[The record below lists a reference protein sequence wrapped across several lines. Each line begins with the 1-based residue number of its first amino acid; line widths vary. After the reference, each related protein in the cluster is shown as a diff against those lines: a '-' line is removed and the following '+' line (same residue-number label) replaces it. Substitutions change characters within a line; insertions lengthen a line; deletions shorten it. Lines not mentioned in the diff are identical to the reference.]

1 MGLLSKIYRAIL
13 HPFRR
18 SIRNKL
24 IFIMVVVS
32 VLPIIAVTALA
43 VDNNRQSMETE
54 LIGTNVS
61 NMKWTSIYLG
71 EQFSQMN
78 SVLYSVLINPNLNE
92 YIASEEESGL
102 SSQFSAQR
110 NIEDAMASLFY
121 SGNHYI
127 SGIELYLKRSGKLFT
142 MNASQNQIK
151 TLDLVPAPYNE
162 LFNQRKDFMIQNSP
176 EGDRFQLIRSINRF
190 ENREILGGITLEV
203 RWAILDQTLS
213 LLNPAKDQTVI
224 IAGPDGEILYQ
235 MGSDALSAEQ
245 VAKIVKGGTEPGYER
260 QGDEYVFYNTIDP
273 MKLKLIKIIPLSAI
287 NQSAQATM
295 HYGIWIGTITV
306 AAAILIAVLL
316 AWRTA
321 TPIVLLARSMQGLNL
336 IRQGDKPL
344 SGRMDEIGLLETKL
358 YNMSH
363 RIREHIKSEYSMNLE
378 KKTAELKALQAQ
390 INPHFLQNT
399 LQMIGS
405 MLFSKKPAES
415 YETIRSL
422 SEMFRYVIREPDDLA
437 TLKQELEHM
446 NNYMVIQQQR
456 FQSRLQYSL
465 EVDERLLQSRIP
477 KLTLQPIVENAFM
490 HGLDSQAGGWELNVK
505 VAQASI
511 AEAEDGVGALAGA
524 GVIITISD
532 NGVGIGA
539 ERLREVRQRL
549 SYADGEVW
557 TRGERIGLGNVA
569 SRLQMHFGKAYGLTI
584 DSEVGAGTRISI
596 HIPGGMQGGELHD

>member
-1 MGLLSKIYRAIL
+1 MRLLSKIYRAML

-24 IFIMVVVS
+24 ILIMVVVS
-32 VLPIIAVTALA
+32 ALPIVAVTALA
-43 VDNNRQSMETE
+43 VDNNRKSMEAE

-78 SVLYSVLINPNLNE
+78 SLLYSVLINPNLND
-92 YIASEEESGL
+92 YIASEEDSGL

-151 TLDLVPAPYNE
+151 TLESIPDPYNE
-162 LFNQRKDFMIQNSP
+162 LFNQQKDFMIRNSL

-213 LLNPAKDQTVI
+213 LLNPAKDQTVL
-224 IAGPDGEILYQ
+224 IAGPDGEILYR
-235 MGSDALSAEQ
+235 MGSEALSPEQ
-245 VAKIVKGGTEPGYER
+245 VAEIVKGGTEPGYER
-260 QGDEYVFYNTIDP
+260 KADEYVFYNTIDP
-273 MKLKLIKIIPLSAI
+273 MKLKLIKIIPMSAI

-295 HYGIWIGTITV
+295 HYGILVGAITV
-306 AAAILIAVLL
+306 AAAIIIAVLL

-321 TPIVLLARSMQGLNL
+321 RPIVLLARSMQGLSL
-336 IRQGDKPL
+336 IKQGDKPL
-344 SGRMDEIGLLETKL
+344 SGRMDEIGLLETKF

-422 SEMFRYVIREPDDLA
+422 SEMFRYVIREPDALA

-465 EVDERLLQSRIP
+465 EVDEQLLQSRIP

-490 HGLDSQAGGWELNVK
+490 HGLDSQAGGWELGVK
-505 VAQASI
+505 VAQATSS
-511 AEAEDGVGALAGA
+511 D
-524 GVIITISD
+524 VIITIRD
-532 NGVGIGA
+532 NGVGMSA

-557 TRGERIGLGNVA
+557 THGERIGLGNVA

-584 DSEVGAGTRISI
+584 DSEVGVGTRITI
-596 HIPGGMQGGELHD
+596 HIPGDMQGGEIHD

>member
-1 MGLLSKIYRAIL
+1 MKRLSKIYRAVL

-24 IFIMVVVS
+24 ILIMVLVS
-32 VLPIIAVTALA
+32 VLPIVAVTALA
-43 VDNNRQSMETE
+43 VDNNRKSMEAE
-54 LIGTNVS
+54 LIETNVS

-78 SVLYSVLINPNLNE
+78 SLLYSVLINPSLNE
-92 YIASEEESGL
+92 YIASEEESGS
-102 SSQFSAQR
+102 SSQFAAQR
-110 NIEDAMASLFY
+110 NIEDALASLLY
-121 SGNHYI
+121 SGNYYL
-127 SGIELYLKRSGKLFT
+127 SGIDLYLNRSGKLFK
-142 MNASQNQIK
+142 MNASQTQIK
-151 TLDLVPAPYNE
+151 TLDRTPAPYEE
-162 LFNQRKDFMIQNSP
+162 LFSQHKDFMIRNSP

-213 LLNPAKDQTVI
+213 LLNPAKDQTVL
-224 IAGPDGEILYQ
+224 IAGPDGEILYR
-235 MGSDALSAEQ
+235 MGSEAIPPEELA
-245 VAKIVKGGTEPGYER
+245 AIVKGGAAPGYER
-260 QGDEYVFYNTIDP
+260 RQNDYVFYNTIDP
-273 MKLKLIKIIPLSAI
+273 MQMRLIKIIPLSAI
-287 NQSAQATM
+287 NKSAQATM
-295 HYGIWIGTITV
+295 HYGILVGTITV

-321 TPIVLLARSMQGLNL
+321 RPIVMLARSMQGLSL

-422 SEMFRYVIREPDDLA
+422 SEMFRYVIREPDALA
-437 TLKQELEHM
+437 SLRQELEHM

-477 KLTLQPIVENAFM
+477 KLTLQPVVENAFM
-490 HGLDSQAGGWELNVK
+490 HGLDSQAGGWKLSVK
-505 VAQASI
+505 VAPSI
-511 AEAEDGVGALAGA
+511 IAGAEDGVGAGA
-524 GVIITISD
+524 GVTITISD
-532 NGVGIGA
+532 NGVGISA

-557 TRGERIGLGNVA
+557 THGERIGLGNVA

-584 DSEVGAGTRISI
+584 DSEAGVGTRIAI
-596 HIPGGMQGGELHD
+596 HIPGDMQGGELHD